1 MSFFDSDIV
10 QGEISEV
17 ISLQE
22 KVGNLANTFPTMS
35 KGDKVDHLDKLID
48 LIKKQQILYT
58 RMKLSQDPEAQRIK
72 DLILQSARELGFS
85 QDVDL
90 TYVFNKMLK
99 VLSELKDNLD
109 EYYDWGII
117 YVGFL
122 IPKLKDTDQILLIR
136 GNTNEFRSTQEAE

>member
-10 QGEISEV
+10 QEEITEV
-17 ISLQE
+17 VYLQD
-22 KVGNLANTFPTMS
+22 KLSNLANTFPTMS
-35 KGDKVDHLDKLID
+35 KGDKMEHLDKLIN

-72 DLILQSARELGFS
+72 DLILESARELGFS
-85 QDVDL
+85 RDVDL

-109 EYYDWGII
+109 EYYD
-117 YVGFL
+117 
-122 IPKLKDTDQILLIR
+122 
-136 GNTNEFRSTQEAE
+136 

>member
-17 ISLQE
+17 VSLQE
-22 KVGNLANTFPTMS
+22 KLGNLAHTFPTMS
-35 KGDKVDHLDKLID
+35 KGDKVKHLDKLIV

-72 DLILQSARELGFS
+72 DLILQSARDLGFS

-90 TYVFNKMLK
+90 TYVFDKMLL
-99 VLSELKDNLD
+99 VLSDLKDNLD
-109 EYYDWGII
+109 EYYD
-117 YVGFL
+117 
-122 IPKLKDTDQILLIR
+122 
-136 GNTNEFRSTQEAE
+136 